1 MDLKPRNKVQAEFS
15 LASMSDLIFLLLIF
29 FIITSTLVSP
39 NAIKVVLPRATNQ
52 TLAKQSVFVVINDQR
67 QLFIETN
74 KKSEATTIELL
85 PNQLQA
91 ALSGVEK
98 PVVSIKADKTVPYED
113 VVKIISIAVRLKIG
127 IVLATDRE

>member
-67 QLFIETN
+67 QIFIETN
-74 KKSEATTIELL
+74 KNSEATTLELL

-98 PVVSIKADKTVPYED
+98 PVVSIKADKSVPYED

>member
-1 MDLKPRNKVQAEFS
+1 MDLRPRNKVLSEFS

-67 QLFIETN
+67 QIFIETN

-85 PNQLQA
+85 PGQLQT
-91 ALSGVEK
+91 ALSGMEK

-113 VVKIISIAVRLKIG
+113 VVQVISIAVKQKIG
-127 IVLATDRE
+127 IVLATERE